1 MLRAAPDGRCYYERS
16 STLEGLSD
24 EAIDLI
30 VEYGRARTS
39 PFSQVL
45 IQHIHGVASRVH
57 PTGTAFAQRQES
69 YILGIFAVWTNDEAQ
84 KHIEWTRS
92 FWTATRQF
100 ASPGVYVNFLGEE
113 GEERIRASYG
123 VNYERLVALKNRYDP
138 TNFFHLNQNIRP
150 TVK

>member
-1 MLRAAPDGRCYYERS
+1 MGAATTRDRIRWRS
-16 STLEGLSD
+16 GVD

-45 IQHIHGVASRVH
+45 IQHIHGAASRVH

-69 YILGIFAVWTNDEAQ
+69 YILGIFAAWTDDEAQ

-92 FWTATRQF
+92 FWTATSRF
-100 ASPGVYVNFLGEE
+100 GSPGVYVNLPL
-113 GEERIRASYG
+113 RR
-123 VNYERLVALKNRYDP
+123 R
-138 TNFFHLNQNIRP
+138 
-150 TVK
+150 